1 MYIYWIIIFF
11 FIGSLM
17 GSFYTVVGLRSGK
30 NEDYVKTRSHCD
42 NCNHV
47 LGALDLVPIFSY
59 IFLKGKCRYCH
70 HKIDSLSTYMEL
82 FSGILYALSFYVFN
96 FSYEFLIAIGIIS
109 LLIIVIVSD
118 TTYYIIPDEVLI
130 FMSIYFFII
139 LTLEEGIEGSSI
151 SLLNGVV
158 LFCIMYLIMLVGNK
172 LFKKESLGGGDI
184 KLMFIF
190 GMILGP
196 LLGIVSIFIGSCLA
210 LPISLVLTT
219 KKEKN
224 IIPFGP
230 FLLIALSL
238 LYLTGINEQL
248 IFKILGIL

>member
-1 MYIYWIIIFF
+1 
-11 FIGSLM
+11 
-17 GSFYTVVGLRSGK
+17 
-30 NEDYVKTRSHCD
+30 
-42 NCNHV
+42 
-47 LGALDLVPIFSY
+47 
-59 IFLKGKCRYCH
+59 
-70 HKIDSLSTYMEL
+70 
-82 FSGILYALSFYVFN
+82 
-96 FSYEFLIAIGIIS
+96 
-109 LLIIVIVSD
+109 
-118 TTYYIIPDEVLI
+118 
-130 FMSIYFFII
+130 MSIYFFII
-139 LTLEEGIEGSSI
+139 LTLKEGIEGSSI

>member
-1 MYIYWIIIFF
+1 MKITYTIIFF
-11 FIGSLM
+11 ILGTCM
-17 GSFYTVVGLRSGK
+17 GSFFTVIGLRLPKKKSFIKG
-30 NEDYVKTRSHCD
+30 RSHCD
-42 NCNHV
+42 SCDHE
-47 LGALDLVPIFSY
+47 LSLLDMIPILS
-59 IFLKGKCRYCH
+59 FLFLRGKCRYCKE
-70 HKIDSLSTYMEL
+70 KIDALSTYME
-82 FSGILYALSFYVFN
+82 FFTGVLYALAFYSFGLSSELF
-96 FSYEFLIAIGIIS
+96 IALG
-109 LLIIVIVSD
+109 IVSMLSILSVSD
-118 TTYYIIPDEVLI
+118 ISYYIIPDEVLI

-139 LTLEEGIEGSSI
+139 LTLQEGIEGSSI

-196 LLGIVSIFIGSCLA
+196 LLGIFSIFIGSCLA

-219 KKEKN
+219 KKKKN